1 MSCADKFLSP
11 TGSVELQKRSL
22 DLEEGSH
29 LLAAKQ
35 RKPSARSYLDFQAGP
50 DAISDSSSSEGEAD
64 FWYSGSQPCTYV
76 GAVPA
81 PVWHSAKHMLCMAS
95 RKHLQLYTH

>member
-1 MSCADKFLSP
+1 MPTTVKLASTCVMCQWYILSP

-29 LLAAKQ
+29 LLAVKQ

-50 DAISDSSSSEGEAD
+50 DAISDSSSSEGEAEI
-64 FWYSGSQPCTYV
+64 WHSGS
-76 GAVPA
+76 
-81 PVWHSAKHMLCMAS
+81 
-95 RKHLQLYTH
+95 